1 MIGKIKQQ
9 LGTAAQGRKAQK
21 AAGLVKKYGAITAL
35 NLTVM
40 VGTILLAPAT
50 VYAADGLSWGDIYN
64 AAKSIGGLL
73 AAIGLVGVAL
83 RRLGGP
89 IAEAIP
95 FLASDQF
102 IVSAFIGALLLLNV
116 ESVVGFMGLSIP
128 GS

>member
-1 MIGKIKQQ
+1 MIGKVKQRFSN
-9 LGTAAQGRKAQK
+9 AAQGQKAQK
-21 AAGLVKKYGAITAL
+21 AVGLVSKYGPITAL
-35 NLTVM
+35 NLTVV
-40 VGTILLAPAT
+40 VGTVLLSPAT
-50 VYAADGLSWGDIYN
+50 VCADTGLSWGAVYN

>member
-1 MIGKIKQQ
+1 MIGKIKQRFSTVAH
-9 LGTAAQGRKAQK
+9 GEKAQN
-21 AAGLVKKYGAITAL
+21 AAGFVKKYGAITAL
-35 NLTVM
+35 NFTVM
-40 VGTILLAPAT
+40 VGTVLLTPAN
-50 VYAADGLSWGDIYN
+50 VYAADGLSWSSIYT
-64 AAKSIGGLL
+64 AAKSVGGLL